1 MADVLTIALVT
12 LAPGSYRFP
21 VTGGHAIADADTLI
35 DLEIDRT
42 VALGLNSLSG
52 SVSVAVAA
60 YQSNDGGT
68 TWMELGAS
76 SFPGGLIG
84 DGPSPDVT
92 AGFRTSVFPG
102 ISRLVYGTVEVAGG
116 AVAVAGTLTMS

>member
-1 MADVLTIALVT
+1 MADVITIALVT

-42 VALGLNSLSG
+42 VVAGLNSLTG
-52 SVSVAVAA
+52 SVSLAVAA

-68 TWMELGAS
+68 TWTELGAS

-84 DGPSPDVT
+84 DGPAPDT
-92 AGFRTSVFPG
+92 SSGFRTTVHTG
-102 ISRLVYGTVEVAGG
+102 TSRLVYGTVDVTGG

>member
-1 MADVLTIALVT
+1 MPDVLTIPLTT

-21 VTGGHAIADADTLI
+21 VAAGHAIADADTAI

-42 VALGLNSLSG
+42 VTAGLNSLTG

-68 TWMELGAS
+68 TWRELGAAA
-76 SFPGGLIG
+76 FPGGPIG
-84 DGPSPDVT
+84 DGATPDT
-92 AGFRTSVFPG
+92 TSGFRTSVFPG
-102 ISRLVYGTVEVAGG
+102 TSRLVYGTVQVTGG
-116 AVAVAGTLTMS
+116 SVAVAGTLTMS